1 MKDNHH
7 NVRQLPDRSRNIVPL
22 MNSMVKKLSPLV
34 EGDDGPSGELNF
46 VFLKLKNNRVKKIK

>member
-7 NVRQLPDRSRNIVPL
+7 NVRQLPDRSRNIFPL

-46 VFLKLKNNRVKKIK
+46 VFLKLKNNRDS